1 MADLKEKL
9 ADFFNLIFIN
19 DLRKT
24 KKGKSFWF
32 NWGFLFIVYLI
43 IFWILFSNPSFKSEA
58 FKLNCYK
65 ILAFFFLTAVSVIPL
80 EVRFLTLRELENDNI
95 FFIFMSN
102 ITAFNFIKG
111 KLLLGVFYNIILL
124 LAAIP
129 VYAFIYFS
137 EGIDLIRLIRIYYYT
152 CIVPIPVIL
161 FLIYEGLHDGRV
173 GKLSVYFNGIVELVG
188 ILFTSFFYVRYIGV
202 EGIRDV
208 SNEAISG
215 LIIIDLIVGF
225 VVFVSALFMGL
236 FLYSYITKIYPK
248 SEINTTFVPKSR
260 NSFSSNYKKDALPTT
275 VNNDK
280 EKSSSFQSNIVL
292 ERKATPSNNID
303 LENEIKPSSDVS
315 SNKIL
320 KPVSYSGPSSEL
332 REHQSGL
339 IRKNNGER
347 ISTESIIKM
356 LITGFWLLFLFII
369 PFKILGDIGVG
380 FVYFLFPLLCGYF
393 HSRET
398 IYDKRSKLEIPEP
411 GLKRIIKFPFV
422 SGYANGVI
430 WLFLCYCAYGFVL
443 LLTYGFFEPESG
455 KAYFVRDLF
464 PGGGFFVVMA
474 FMLNIFSWC
483 FLGRYL
489 ADNFMKYDVKDNK
502 ALSTIFTLILV
513 TSFMTAFTPKG
524 QDNPLSMINY
534 FSPTMPS
541 LTAYFF
547 FEKPSA
553 FVFNLIFFIVTIIPN
568 AKTLFNQ
575 INSYFS
581 YTPGLEEN

>member
-1 MADLKEKL
+1 MTDLKEKL

-43 IFWILFSNPSFKSEA
+43 IFWILLSNPSFKSEA
-58 FKLNCYK
+58 FKLNCYR
-65 ILAFFFLTAVSVIPL
+65 ILAFFFLTAVTVIPL
-80 EVRFLTLRELENDNI
+80 EVRFLTIRELENDNI

-102 ITAFNFIKG
+102 ITAYNFIKG
-111 KLLLGVFYNIILL
+111 KLLLGVFYNVILL

-129 VYAFIYFS
+129 VNAFIYFTG
-137 EGIDLIRLIRIYYYT
+137 GIDLFRLIRIFYYT
-152 CIVPIPVIL
+152 CIIPIPVIL
-161 FLIYEGLHDGRV
+161 FLVYEGLHDGRG
-173 GKLSVYFNGIVELVG
+173 GKLSVYFNGIGNLVG
-188 ILFTSFFYVRYIGV
+188 ILATGFFYVRVIGV

-208 SNEAISG
+208 SNEYAFG
-215 LIIIDLIVGF
+215 LVIADLVIGFIIFI
-225 VVFVSALFMGL
+225 SALLAGL
-236 FLYSYITKIYPK
+236 FLYSYITKIYPM
-248 SEINTTFVPKSR
+248 SEINTTFVPKLR
-260 NSFSSNYKKDALPTT
+260 NSFSSDYKKDILPKT
-275 VNNDK
+275 VDRVKN
-280 EKSSSFQSNIVL
+280 SLSQSNIVL
-292 ERKATPSNNID
+292 ERRTAPSTNNID
-303 LENEIKPSSDVS
+303 LENEIKPSSDIS
-315 SNKIL
+315 SNRIL
-320 KPVSYSGPSSEL
+320 KPVSSFGDSSEL
-332 REHQSGL
+332 RRYQSDL
-339 IRKNNGER
+339 IRINNKER
-347 ISTESIIKM
+347 ISSESMIKM
-356 LITGFWLLFLFII
+356 LITGLGLLFLFII
-369 PFKILGDIGVG
+369 PFKTFFGMIGVDL
-380 FVYFLFPLLCGYF
+380 VYFIFPFLCAYF

-398 IYDKRSKLEIPEP
+398 IYDNRSKLEIPEP

-553 FVFNLIFFIVTIIPN
+553 FIFNLIFFIVTLIPN
-568 AKTLFNQ
+568 AKTLIDQ

-581 YTPGLEEN
+581 YDKNS